1 MRTNAAFRPNFVA
14 LLEQQKN
21 PTCMKVLIFAAGKGE
36 RLKPITEKIP
46 KALVSVGG
54 RPLIVHHLQRLAAAG
69 LPQIVINCAYLGQV
83 LRDEIG
89 TGSRWGVRIR
99 WSDEGDEALETGGG
113 MLHALPL
120 LGRDPFIALN
130 ADVYTQLDFARL
142 KDHPKGL
149 AHLVL
154 VPNPAHN
161 RRGDFALEDGQ
172 VLSVAAGR
180 LTFSGIGAYRPEL
193 VEGYRPG
200 SFKLTPVL
208 RTAIAHRQVS
218 GEYYE
223 GSWHDVGTPERLAE
237 VDEVATHDG

>member
-1 MRTNAAFRPNFVA
+1 
-14 LLEQQKN
+14 
-21 PTCMKVLIFAAGKGE
+21 MKVLIFAAGKGE
-36 RLKPITEKIP
+36 RLQPLTKSIP
-46 KALVSVGG
+46 KALVPVGG

-69 LPQIVINCAYLGQV
+69 LPQVVINCAYLRDV

-89 TGSRWGVRIR
+89 NGSRWGVRVR

-120 LGRDPFIALN
+120 LGRDPFIGLN
-130 ADVYTQLDFARL
+130 ADIYTHYDFGRL
-142 KDHPKGL
+142 KDQPQGL

-154 VPNPAHN
+154 VPNPPHN

-200 SFKLTPVL
+200 VFPLAPVL

-223 GSWHDVGTPERLAE
+223 GGWFDVGTPERLTE

>member
-1 MRTNAAFRPNFVA
+1 
-14 LLEQQKN
+14 
-21 PTCMKVLIFAAGKGE
+21 MKVLIFAAGKGE
-36 RLKPITEKIP
+36 RLQPLTNSVP
-46 KALVSVGG
+46 KALVPVGG
-54 RPLIVHHLQRLAAAG
+54 RPLIVRHLQRLAAAG
-69 LPQIVINCAYLGQV
+69 LPQIVINCAYLRDV
-83 LRDEIG
+83 LREEIG
-89 TGSRWGVRIR
+89 NGSRWGVRIR

-113 MLHALPL
+113 MLNALPL
-120 LGRDPFIALN
+120 LGRDPFIGLN
-130 ADVYTQLDFARL
+130 ADIYTQYDFGQLR
-142 KDHPKGL
+142 DHPVGL

-154 VPNPAHN
+154 VPNPPHN

-180 LTFSGIGAYRPEL
+180 LTFAGIGAYRPEL

-200 SFKLTPVL
+200 AFPLAPVL

-223 GSWHDVGTPERLAE
+223 GAWYDVGTPDRLAE